1 MFIGGCAQILGFQAL
16 QVQAELQRP
25 LRFSALAEL
34 DILETDI
41 ALQQDLELRCMLAA
55 QRCMYAQLLYCSRLV
70 WACIPL
76 RRNGNDSNSDD
87 QSYRAFW
94 HYQELSYVTQ

>member
-16 QVQAELQRP
+16 QVQAELQKP

-41 ALQQDLELRCMLAA
+41 ALQQDLELRCMLPSSST
-55 QRCMYAQLLYCSRLV
+55 QMHVCTAQLLLLQ
-70 WACIPL
+70 WASL
-76 RRNGNDSNSDD
+76 GVHSAS
-87 QSYRAFW
+87 
-94 HYQELSYVTQ
+94 